1 MDIRGDIMIEVY
13 KRIFN
18 NLDNPNYQKLM
29 YELNNLIYKLYD
41 LNKKEIEIIEK
52 KGVVRC

>member
-1 MDIRGDIMIEVY
+1 MVFSF
-13 KRIFN
+13 IFRY
-18 NLDNPNYQKLM
+18 LKPYYQKLM

-52 KGVVRC
+52 KRGG